1 MASRPEK
8 AISWLLRHGAVK
20 EKIDIN
26 DDGYVLI
33 NDLLSWLQHRGMN
46 VSLEQV
52 HSIISNDSKGR
63 FSIQG
68 DSIRANQGHS
78 INLKISL
85 QSYNR
90 GHSQV
95 VHATYY
101 QYFDSISKQG
111 LKKMSRDYV
120 HLINIDSQSNK
131 FHMIRQD
138 TDLYVFIQGDHP
150 NLSISENGVIL
161 SPDISPKCLTLVP
174 AYEIKP
180 SGCYG
185 FIIYNHSLTKVL
197 MVKTVAGILGFPK
210 GKIKKGELPL
220 CCAFR
225 ELKEETNLDPEDL
238 LILPG
243 CQSEVKENGHVPTNY
258 YLAKIREPL
267 SKELYCLDQEENLQV
282 GWMTIPELMKI
293 RDNKFY
299 SRRKKL
305 LEYNLS

>member
-1 MASRPEK
+1 MTNKLEK
-8 AISWLLRHGAVK
+8 TISWLLRHGALK
-20 EKIDIN
+20 ENVSIN
-26 DDGYVLI
+26 DEGYVLI
-33 NDLLSWLQHRGMN
+33 NDLISWLGQRGLN
-46 VSLEQV
+46 TSFDRVASIVSK
-52 HSIISNDSKGR
+52 DSKGR
-63 FSIQG
+63 FSIVG
-68 DSIRANQGHS
+68 NSIRANQGHS

-101 QYFDSISKQG
+101 QHLDSISRQG

-120 HLINIDSQSNK
+120 HLINVDSQSDK
-131 FHMIRQD
+131 FHMFRQN

-161 SPDISPKCLTLVP
+161 SPEIPPECLTLVP
-174 AYEIKP
+174 AYEISP

-185 FIIYNHSLTKVL
+185 FIIYDHSLTKVL

-210 GKIKKGELPL
+210 GKIKKRELPL

-282 GWMTIPELMKI
+282 RWMTIPELMKI
-293 RDNKFY
+293 GDNKFY

-305 LEYNLS
+305 LQ